1 MAVALAAVMGIGLA
15 GCAGSSFSFSS
26 LFQQAAD
33 TPPELPPQAAAG
45 QAPVAKVTI
54 NSIVGPPDALGRQ
67 LQQQFSSALER
78 QRVSVTPNKDER
90 ADYNLR
96 PYILA
101 AKEKGGTKV
110 SYVLDVSEPSGKRVN
125 RFAGEEI
132 VPASGSQDPWAAITP
147 AVAEAVVAK
156 ATGSF
161 MAWLPAARS
170 STAVADAGPAS
181 SASAPIAAE
190 PAAEPA
196 SKKGPAVASTQ
207 TTTGSIAKNGA
218 LTAVV
223 PSVKGAPGDGST
235 SLTAAIQR
243 ELTTKGISLLD
254 KATPASYRVEGN
266 VTLGSSRDGKQA
278 IQIEWVVRDPAGKKL
293 GTVSQKNDIPEGSLD
308 GPWGRVADQAAGA
321 AVQGILKLLPSPSAV
336 N

>member
-15 GCAGSSFSFSS
+15 GCSGGSYSLPS
-26 LFQQAAD
+26 LFQQAAAP
-33 TPPELPPQAAAG
+33 TQEPPPQEVA
-45 QAPVAKVTI
+45 QSPVAKVAI

-67 LQQQFSSALER
+67 LHQQFSSALER
-78 QRVSVTPNKDER
+78 QRVTVAANKDDR
-90 ADYNLR
+90 ADFNLR

-101 AKEKGGTKV
+101 AKEKNGTKV

-132 VPASGSQDPWAAITP
+132 VPASPSQDPWAAITP
-147 AVAEAVVAK
+147 AVAEAIAAK

-161 MAWLPAARS
+161 VTWLPSAGS
-170 STAVADAGPAS
+170 SSAAVADAGPAS
-181 SASAPIAAE
+181 AAKTAE
-190 PAAEPA
+190 AAARPAG
-196 SKKGPAVASTQ
+196 KKGPALASTQ
-207 TTTGSIAKNGA
+207 TTTGSIARDRA

-243 ELTTKGISLLD
+243 ELQTKGVSLTER
-254 KATPASYRVEGN
+254 ATPATYRVEGN
-266 VTLGSSRDGKQA
+266 VILGAGRDGKQA
-278 IQIEWVVRDPAGKKL
+278 IQIEWVVRDPHGKKL

-308 GPWGRVADQAAGA
+308 GAWGRVADQAANA
-321 AVQGILKLLPSPSAV
+321 AVQGILKLLPAPSAV

>member
-15 GCAGSSFSFSS
+15 GCSGGSYSLPS
-26 LFQQAAD
+26 LFQQAAA
-33 TPPELPPQAAAG
+33 PAQEPAPQEVA
-45 QAPVAKVTI
+45 QSPVAKVAI

-67 LQQQFSSALER
+67 LHQQFSSALEG
-78 QRVSVTPNKDER
+78 QRVTVAANKDDR
-90 ADYNLR
+90 ADFNLR

-101 AKEKGGTKV
+101 AKEKNGTKV

-132 VPASGSQDPWAAITP
+132 VPASPSQDPWAAITP
-147 AVAEAVVAK
+147 AVAEAIAAK

-161 MAWLPAARS
+161 VTWLPSAGS
-170 STAVADAGPAS
+170 SSAAVADAGPANT
-181 SASAPIAAE
+181 AKTAETAAR
-190 PAAEPA
+190 PAG
-196 SKKGPAVASTQ
+196 KKGPALASTQ
-207 TTTGSIAKNGA
+207 TTTGSIARDGA

-243 ELTTKGISLLD
+243 ELQTKRVSLTER
-254 KATPASYRVEGN
+254 ATAATYRVEGN
-266 VTLGSSRDGKQA
+266 VILGAGRDGKQA
-278 IQIEWVVRDPAGKKL
+278 IQIEWVVRDPNGKKL

-308 GPWGRVADQAAGA
+308 GSWGRVADQAASA
-321 AVQGILKLLPSPSAV
+321 AVQGILKLLPAPSAV